1 MRSSSPPSSQGCIL
15 IPYAP
20 AAEIKDYIRLFGE
33 AAANAVHK
41 AGFDGVELHGA
52 NGYLPDQFL
61 QDVTNKRTDAYGG
74 SVENR
79 ARFMLAAMEAIV
91 GAVGQKRAAL
101 RVSPWNTYNEAR
113 MADPV
118 PQFSYLVGQLKER
131 FPDLA
136 YIHVVSAGAMG
147 GEGPTDVSVSARG
160 SCVTSAFLN

>member
-1 MRSSSPPSSQGCIL
+1 M
-15 IPYAP
+15 
-20 AAEIKDYIRLFGE
+20 AEIKQYVQWYGT
-33 AAANAVHK
+33 AAHNAVHG

-61 QDVTNKRTDAYGG
+61 QDVTNKRTDACGG
-74 SVENR
+74 LVENR
-79 ARFMLAAMEAIV
+79 ARFMLEAMEAIV
-91 GAVGQKRAAL
+91 GAVGQKRAAF
-101 RVSPWNTYNEAR
+101 RVSTWNTYNEVR

-147 GEGPTDVSVSARG
+147 GEGPKDVSVSVRG
-160 SCVTSAFLN
+160 LVRCLCS